1 MSVCSSVFFF
11 PSTRT
16 VTCVP
21 APSAAGDATASAS
34 VAPPKARIVFLCIR
48 ATPFH
53 EGVSALRRL
62 LVSWLTGLP
71 SAPSRR
77 LGVPSGVL
85 ADGVPDHSGGS
96 APDSRRL
103 PITTDLDRRDP
114 IAANRGTPACR
125 GRPGGP

>member
-1 MSVCSSVFFF
+1 MLLVSSSARFL

-21 APSAAGDATASAS
+21 APSATGDAIASAS
-34 VAPPKARIVFLCIR
+34 AAPPKARIVLLCIR

-53 EGVSALRRL
+53 EGVSALRRP

-77 LGVPSGVL
+77 LGVSSGVL

-114 IAANRGTPACR
+114 IVEARAPPVRRRPRGA
-125 GRPGGP
+125 